1 MTSVQTSPV
10 SPLSAAAVS
19 ADIST
24 PIGDIPAGQP
34 GWNLQRPSQMHFRRY
49 QPFAHIDLPDRT
61 WPDTAISK
69 APLWCAVDLRD
80 GNQALIDPM
89 SPIRKRRMFDLLVAM
104 GYKEIEVGFP
114 AASQTDFDFLREII
128 EQDAVPQDVRIQ
140 VLTQARP
147 ELIARTYEA
156 VEGAHSAVVHLYN
169 STSTLQRRVVFG
181 LDRAGITRIATD
193 GAEEVLRWSEKYP
206 DTDWR
211 FEYSPESYTGTELEY
226 ALEVCN
232 SVSAL
237 WQPTED
243 RPMIVNL
250 PATVEMAT
258 PNVYADSIEWM
269 HRNLDRRQA
278 IVLSL
283 HPHNDRGTGVAA
295 AELGYMAGAD
305 RIEGC
310 LFGNG
315 ERTGNVC
322 LVTLGLNMFSQG
334 IDPQIDFS
342 DIDEIRRTVE
352 YCNQL
357 AVPERHPYG
366 GDLVFTAFSGSHQDA
381 INKGFDRLRKD
392 AAAAGVPVEEFGWQV
407 PYLPVDPKD
416 IGRSYEAVI
425 RVNSQ
430 SGKGGVAYIM
440 KTEHGLDLPRRLQIE
455 FSKVVQGFTDS
466 EGGEVSPAAMY
477 EYFSAEYL
485 DRTHPVELV
494 RARVDSPEDGDQDT
508 VTARVVV
515 TGADGAAE
523 QVITGRGNG
532 PVAGFCNALSGIGYD
547 VRVLDY
553 VEHALSAGGDAKAA
567 AYLECAIDGMVLW
580 GVGVDSSI
588 TTASLKAVVSA
599 LNRAVSAANR
609 AVSAA
614 NRAVPAA
621 NRAVPAANRAVPAA
635 NRSVPAGERG

>member
-1 MTSVQTSPV
+1 MTTFVRATGVRSP
-10 SPLSAAAVS
+10 S
-19 ADIST
+19 
-24 PIGDIPAGQP
+24 GDIPAEQP
-34 GWNLQRPSQMHFRRY
+34 SWNRQRASSMPFQRY
-49 QPFAHIDLPDRT
+49 TPFTPIDLPDRT
-61 WPDTAISK
+61 WPTKVITK

-89 SPIRKRRMFDLLVAM
+89 TPPRKRKLFDLLVAM

-114 AASQTDFDFLREII
+114 AASQTDFDFVREII
-128 EQDAVPQDVRIQ
+128 EQDAIPDDVRIQ

-156 VEGAHSAVVHLYN
+156 VEGANSAVIHLYN

-181 LDRAGITRIATD
+181 LPKEGITRIATD
-193 GAEEVLRWSEKYP
+193 GAEEVLRWADKYP
-206 DTDWR
+206 ETDWR
-211 FEYSPESYTGTELEY
+211 FEYSPESYTGTELEF
-226 ALEVCN
+226 AVDVCN
-232 SVSAL
+232 SVSAI
-237 WQPTED
+237 WQPTPD

-269 HRNLDRRQA
+269 HRNLARRDS

-322 LVTLGLNMFSQG
+322 LVTLGLNLFSQG

-342 DIDEIRRTVE
+342 DIDEIRRTAE
-352 YCNQL
+352 YATQL
-357 AVPERHPYG
+357 KVPERHPYG

-381 INKGFDRLRKD
+381 IKKGFDHLKRD
-392 AAAAGVPVEEFGWQV
+392 AAAADIPIEDFRWEV
-407 PYLPVDPKD
+407 PYLPIDPHD
-416 IGRSYEAVI
+416 VGRSYEAVI

-440 KTEHGLDLPRRLQIE
+440 KSEYGLDLPRRLQIE
-455 FSKVVQGFTDS
+455 FSRVVQQVTDA
-466 EGGEVSPAAMY
+466 EGGEVSPNAMWT
-477 EYFSAEYL
+477 YFSNEYL
-485 DRTHPVELV
+485 DRKSPITFIRSGLSTQESDDRDNLA
-494 RARVDSPEDGDQDT
+494 ARVIVRGE
-508 VTARVVV
+508 
-515 TGADGAAE
+515 E
-523 QVITGRGNG
+523 QVIRGVGNG
-532 PVAGFCNALSGIGYD
+532 PVAAFCAALSSIGID

-553 VEHALSAGGDAKAA
+553 AEHALSAGGDARAA
-567 AYLECAIDGMVLW
+567 AYLECAINGQVVW

-599 LNRAVSAANR
+599 VNRA
-609 AVSAA
+609 
-614 NRAVPAA
+614 
-621 NRAVPAANRAVPAA
+621 
-635 NRSVPAGERG
+635 G